1 MTVKLTDKE
10 LSDALKQLKRW
21 QQEDDCLVRE
31 FEFDNF
37 IAAFA
42 FMSRVAIRAKKI
54 DHHPD
59 WSNSY
64 NKVRISLTSH
74 DTGGLTARDLALA
87 DAIDQE
93 FSKC

>member
-10 LSDALKQLKRW
+10 LSDALKDLKKW
-21 QQEDDCLVRE
+21 QQEDDCLIRE

-42 FMSRVAIRAKKI
+42 FMTRVAIRAEKI

-64 NKVRISLTSH
+64 NTVRIALTSH
-74 DTGGLTARDLALA
+74 DAGGLTARDLALA

-93 FSKC
+93 FSKS

>member
-10 LSDALKQLKRW
+10 LSDALKDLKKW
-21 QQEDDCLVRE
+21 QQEDDCLIRE

-42 FMSRVAIRAKKI
+42 FMTRVAMRAEKI

-64 NKVRISLTSH
+64 NTVRIALTSH
-74 DTGGLTARDLALA
+74 DAGGLTARDLALA

-93 FSKC
+93 FSKS

>member
-21 QQEDDCLVRE
+21 QQEGDCLVRE

-42 FMSRVAIRAKKI
+42 FMSRVAMRAEKI

-64 NKVRISLTSH
+64 NKVRIALTSH
-74 DTGGLTARDLALA
+74 DAGGLTARDLALA
-87 DAIDQE
+87 DAVDQE
-93 FSKC
+93 FNKC

>member
-42 FMSRVAIRAKKI
+42 FMSRVAIRAEKI

-87 DAIDQE
+87 DAIHQE

>member
-37 IAAFA
+37 IAA
-42 FMSRVAIRAKKI
+42 S
-54 DHHPD
+54 P
-59 WSNSY
+59 S
-64 NKVRISLTSH
+64 
-74 DTGGLTARDLALA
+74 
-87 DAIDQE
+87 
-93 FSKC
+93 